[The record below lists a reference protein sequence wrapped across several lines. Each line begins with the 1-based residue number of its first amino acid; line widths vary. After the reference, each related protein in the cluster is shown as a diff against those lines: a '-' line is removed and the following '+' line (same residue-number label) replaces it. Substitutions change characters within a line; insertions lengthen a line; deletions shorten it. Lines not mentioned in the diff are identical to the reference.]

1 MSQTTLRFTSHFPR
15 PVLIRA
21 LRYPSSSAISAI
33 EPSLRQGRINDF
45 SVNIIK
51 FHVIRMIFIIP
62 FVARMHPVCRHCM
75 KKFIDFYRFRAQDT
89 IVPICDRPDLRMHLR
104 YKSIPGLLL
113 NQALMTELA
122 HHCAYCHCAI
132 AARSIRKH
140 YRDCHAQ
147 LLTYESMDKDQVYG
161 LANLGSGR
169 GTCVLCSQAC
179 NNLQQHQCGVLMQL
193 SITLGQICDVSHLPI
208 MPVMIRGQIA
218 AESDDPQN
226 QDEPM
231 GQAAHHTEPP
241 QEPEVESGLAF
252 AAQVLEDE
260 QIRPSTGLNCLH
272 KCTQCH
278 MAFLTNAV
286 LVQHVQQTHSSLV
299 ESERMPQAH
308 RKICHQMTVQQMLN
322 APAQEL
328 PYAPQKQYECPI
340 CQEVVGRKALWTH
353 PRREYQTIK

>member
-1 MSQTTLRFTSHFPR
+1 
-15 PVLIRA
+15 
-21 LRYPSSSAISAI
+21 
-33 EPSLRQGRINDF
+33 
-45 SVNIIK
+45 
-51 FHVIRMIFIIP
+51 
-62 FVARMHPVCRHCM
+62 
-75 KKFIDFYRFRAQDT
+75 
-89 IVPICDRPDLRMHLR
+89 
-104 YKSIPGLLL
+104 
-113 NQALMTELA
+113 
-122 HHCAYCHCAI
+122 
-132 AARSIRKH
+132 
-140 YRDCHAQ
+140 
-147 LLTYESMDKDQVYG
+147 
-161 LANLGSGR
+161 
-169 GTCVLCSQAC
+169 
-179 NNLQQHQCGVLMQL
+179 MQL

-308 RKICHQMTVQQMLN
+308 RKICH
-322 APAQEL
+322 
-328 PYAPQKQYECPI
+328 
-340 CQEVVGRKALWTH
+340 
-353 PRREYQTIK
+353 